1 MVATTLPVDNTKRG
15 VTIAN
20 NGHLN
25 SITLTGIPTQYFT
38 QGFELVDDS
47 DPGNEV
53 TLFLMYIPTSPV
65 SVNSILM
72 SNAGIPFVNLT
83 VKNIAD
89 GSTFNVGVD
98 I

>member
-15 VTIAN
+15 TTIAN

-47 DPGNEV
+47 SGADV
-53 TLFLMYIPTSPV
+53 TLFCIYIPTSPV
-65 SVNSILM
+65 SVNSVLM